1 VPSGSE
7 ASPAAGAIDD
17 DRWRAIEQGLVAQH
31 GAGQAERIRIGL
43 QQVRAR
49 WRPED
54 GDAAVL
60 QAFATEHFQSDPA
73 VLKATAAHLEY
84 ALEML
89 DGHAYEM
96 ERELA
101 RYRELDEGPLRPVD
115 GLLGS
120 YRASAHITDDLF
132 KNKAAFVA
140 LLNFSLTTLAE
151 RVTAGKT
158 WSRERW
164 ALARL
169 AGRFEYRLPADL
181 LQQLKT
187 AESAAESYID
197 TYNVHMDRL
206 AGPAGSAGFPAGKT
220 LISHWGLRDEIRA
233 LYAHGKDGLGRQ
245 RLIARV
251 MERIIH
257 QEIPAPVVSSDELDW
272 DPETNLVSKPGAGQW
287 MAAEREPDRRYQ
299 RLIDVFLAHRKVDP
313 YFPTMPT
320 HIDRS
325 FSRKREIPEPRLR
338 QLLEEVLT
346 SPTAKQVGQLIQK
359 RLGRPL
365 EPFDL
370 WYAGF
375 KAAGSADEATLDQ
388 LTRERYPTAKSFDDD
403 LPRILKQLGFSG
415 ETAAFLADHIVV
427 DPSRGAGHAAGAKR
441 RADQAHLRT
450 RVGPKGMDFKGY
462 NIAVHEL
469 GHNVEQ
475 VFSMSKIDH
484 TLLEGVPNSGFT
496 EAFAFLFQA
505 RDLELL
511 GKTPQNPAETESLR
525 ALNRFWQTYEIAGV
539 GLLDTA
545 IWTWLYA
552 HPEATPAELRV
563 ATVKLAKDLW
573 NRFYAPVFGVRDVV
587 LPAIYSH
594 IIAYGLYTPNYSL
607 GYLITAQVEA
617 HVKTRKV
624 ATEME
629 RMCRLGR
636 LAPDVWMDQA
646 VGAPVSSTALL
657 AAADEALKKLAH

>member
-1 VPSGSE
+1 MDQTAPNQSKS
-7 ASPAAGAIDD
+7 AGVIDD
-17 DRWRAIEQGLVAQH
+17 QSWAAIETALVEKH
-31 GAGQAERIRIGL
+31 GAGQAERVRRGL

-49 WRPED
+49 WRAED

-60 QAFATEHFQSDPA
+60 TEFATTHFQSDPV
-73 VLKATAAHLEY
+73 VLEDTANHFEY

-120 YRASAHITDDLF
+120 YRASAHITEDLF

-140 LLNFSLTTLAE
+140 LLNFPLTTLE
-151 RVTAGKT
+151 QRVTDGKN
-158 WSRERW
+158 WSRKRW

-169 AGRFEYRLPADL
+169 TGRFEYRLPADL
-181 LQQLKT
+181 LQHVKT
-187 AESAAESYID
+187 AESAAEDYID
-197 TYNVHMDRL
+197 NYNVHMDRL
-206 AGPAGSAGFPAGKT
+206 VGSAGSAGFPKGKT

-233 LYAHGKDGLGRQ
+233 LYSQGQDGLGRQ
-245 RLIARV
+245 RLIARI

-257 QEIPAPVVSSDELDW
+257 QEIPAAAVSSDELDW
-272 DPETNLVSKPGAGQW
+272 DPEKNLVSKPGAGQW
-287 MAAEREPDRRYQ
+287 QAGEREPDRRYQ
-299 RLIDVFLAHRKVDP
+299 RLLDVYLAYRQADR

-338 QLLEEVLT
+338 KLLQEVLT
-346 SPTAKQVGQLIQK
+346 SPTAKQVGQLIEK
-359 RLGRPL
+359 RLGRKL

-375 KAAGSADEATLDQ
+375 KAADSADEATLDA
-388 LTRERYPTAKSFDDD
+388 LTRKRYPTAKSFDDD
-403 LPRILKQLGFSG
+403 LPRILKQLGFSR
-415 ETAAFLADHIVV
+415 ETATFLADHIVV

-511 GKTPQNPAETESLR
+511 GKAPHDAAETESLR
-525 ALNRFWQTYEIAGV
+525 ALDRFWKTYEIAGV

-545 IWTWLYA
+545 IWRWLYA
-552 HPEATPAELRV
+552 HPEATPAELRE

-607 GYLITAQVEA
+607 GYLITAQVED
-617 HVKTRKV
+617 HVKSRKL
-624 ATEME
+624 ASEME

-646 VGAPVSSTALL
+646 VGAPISSAALI
-657 AAADEALKKLAH
+657 AAADEALEKIH